1 MEDYKNEQ
9 LKFSPPQKPWNIE
22 FTWSDKHVKITLK
35 NGNDLLKI
43 GELLSDLLTKNG
55 IENTLEKY

>member
-1 MEDYKNEQ
+1 MKDKDYRNEQ
-9 LKFSPPQKPWNIE
+9 SEPSQKPWNIQ
-22 FTWSDKHVKITLK
+22 FSWSDKHVEITLK
-35 NGNDLLKI
+35 DGNDLLKI